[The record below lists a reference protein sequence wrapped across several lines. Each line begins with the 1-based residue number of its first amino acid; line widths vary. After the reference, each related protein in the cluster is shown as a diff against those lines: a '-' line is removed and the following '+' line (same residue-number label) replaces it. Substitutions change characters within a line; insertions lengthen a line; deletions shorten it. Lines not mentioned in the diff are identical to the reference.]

1 MANNYAGVNNFHIDM
16 RDRWMKP
23 GDVTDIPRQDAR
35 YQIQQNATSTR
46 FLTKSDLHR
55 SKQCSSW
62 LYGTKDI
69 NVNKLGVQQAD
80 VYVTGDNL
88 WLASKRQGF
97 NPATSISGGSSIY
110 RYNPLS
116 TLVFGLNVKI

>member
-16 RDRWMKP
+16 RNRWMKP

-46 FLTKSDLHR
+46 FLTKSDFIALN
-55 SKQCSSW
+55 
-62 LYGTKDI
+62 
-69 NVNKLGVQQAD
+69 NVRLGYTVPKTFVSKLGVQQAD
-80 VYVTGDNL
+80 IYVTGDNL